1 MSFNGLLIADFWD
14 GGVCNY
20 FGLTQVEREK
30 VEITHSERRRG
41 LKKCT
46 TSGEWGG

>member
-1 MSFNGLLIADFWD
+1 MQLLWTDS
-14 GGVCNY
+14 GR
-20 FGLTQVEREK
+20 EREK